1 MALQQFGW
9 FPLKLCRPT
18 QESRQSQELGEHLSK
33 SAHLKLFESF
43 RLNTHTPTSNVW
55 PFIFS
60 FKFPLCLCRTLWLR
74 PEGPKKSREIFQTA
88 VQFLYFFVWL
98 ESTLQMIAC
107 VCARTR
113 VCPSVHT
120 HARISSLW
128 NDRSVLSQ
136 PQGALFKLQ
145 ELWIIFSSHWSFHF
159 FCTNFITLSCRPPL
173 LAPPASPFWPSIWY
187 LPPSSRIVIVFIP
200 TCFVGLC
207 FASLESSK
215 RFCCFSIFI
224 STKGQGVFTRFSL
237 AHSSQS
243 LAVFFPLLSVRSLRR
258 PSSAS

>member
-98 ESTLQMIAC
+98 ESTLQMIAR

-136 PQGALFKLQ
+136 PQGALFKLRNCGLFFLRTDPFISFVLILS
-145 ELWIIFSSHWSFHF
+145 LWAAAPPSLPLLHLRFDLPSDIFPHPLALWSFLFLHVSLVYVSLHLKAANAF
-159 FCTNFITLSCRPPL
+159 AVS
-173 LAPPASPFWPSIWY
+173 
-187 LPPSSRIVIVFIP
+187 VF
-200 TCFVGLC
+200 
-207 FASLESSK
+207 S
-215 RFCCFSIFI
+215 
-224 STKGQGVFTRFSL
+224 
-237 AHSSQS
+237 
-243 LAVFFPLLSVRSLRR
+243 
-258 PSSAS
+258 